1 MHFISCVT
9 STIATLEN
17 PHQKRK
23 SIKNSEF
30 QLFGLVLS
38 VAISVG
44 SCWTPY
50 SPKFQYTQYALERS
64 EESHQCRIL
73 ASTPFFRTT
82 PKDVDGLKEQLIF
95 LTEFSRFMNSKSLSL
110 LWVTCIPIQHGL
122 DIEFNI
128 FHPQP
133 FSIRNLPGQRKS
145 SMGARRC
152 QCPCLELC
160 R

>member
-1 MHFISCVT
+1 MT
-9 STIATLEN
+9 LAIATLEN
-17 PHQKRK
+17 PHQIRK

-38 VAISVG
+38 AAISAG
-44 SCWTPY
+44 SCWTSY

-110 LWVTCIPIQHGL
+110 LWVICINILTYLQYYTLCLRKGMEGL
-122 DIEFNI
+122 RVPASCRTRACGTPN
-128 FHPQP
+128 P
-133 FSIRNLPGQRKS
+133 SIAFL
-145 SMGARRC
+145 
-152 QCPCLELC
+152 
-160 R
+160 